1 MILRNKGSNC
11 RKQSESMCKVL
22 NIVLAKDF
30 LLALGRLLY
39 FTVET
44 KCVCS
49 CTCTCSSF
57 LFWSTMEP
65 VIPDTGNCG
74 HLYKVY
80 ACSRSQIDFNWI
92 LLNWTLENTDTS
104 IFRNLDVC
112 LLHQITI
119 CVRILVHKADR
130 WICIYW
136 TKSWINEI
144 QYEWNLQYKNN
155 VLSKY

>member
-11 RKQSESMCKVL
+11 RKQSECMCKVL
-22 NIVLAKDF
+22 NIVLAKEF

-49 CTCTCSSF
+49 CTCSSP
-57 LFWSTMEP
+57 LFWSTRTVEP
-65 VIPDTGNCG
+65 VIPDTRNCG
-74 HLYKVY
+74 HQCKVY

-92 LLNWTLENTDTS
+92 LFNWTLENTDTS
-104 IFRNLDVC
+104 IFHNPDLS
-112 LLHQITI
+112 LLYQLTI
-119 CVRILVHKADR
+119 CVQILLHKADR

-136 TKSWINEI
+136 KKVGWMK
-144 QYEWNLQYKNN
+144 YKMYQTC
-155 VLSKY
+155 SIK